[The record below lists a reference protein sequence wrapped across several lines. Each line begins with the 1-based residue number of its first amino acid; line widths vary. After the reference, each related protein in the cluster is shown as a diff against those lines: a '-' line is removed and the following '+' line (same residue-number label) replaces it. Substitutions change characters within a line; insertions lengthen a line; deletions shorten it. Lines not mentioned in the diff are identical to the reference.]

1 MKYGAIFPK
10 YVDRTYCLDH
20 LTNEIQQIFQ
30 SFLLLPITLTLILFL
45 LETSFFCS
53 LCLQISCL
61 FPMCLVHI
69 QSTPGAV
76 WLFSLLVTKYLL
88 YWCSV

>member
-10 YVDRTYCLDH
+10 HVGRTSLAGWQD

-30 SFLLLPITLTLILFL
+30 SFLLLSMSLTLIPFL

-53 LCLQISCL
+53 LRLQRSCL
-61 FPMCLVHI
+61 FPMCLLHFLPLI
-69 QSTPGAV
+69 T
-76 WLFSLLVTKYLL
+76 Y
-88 YWCSV
+88 